1 MRFDY
6 ETKQDDRE
14 CVAYA
19 HVMQDEGD
27 DTLSIAVKHGDGF
40 VTTFYYDGSII
51 KQRCYESDIG
61 DDLRH
66 KFYPGDKL
74 TIEF

>member
-14 CVAYA
+14 CVAYI
-19 HVMQDEGD
+19 DEDGD
-27 DTLSIAVKHGDGF
+27 LVIKENSNGCSLHPLFRKNGDVGVSPWVESLAV
-40 VTTFYYDGSII
+40 
-51 KQRCYESDIG
+51 
-61 DDLRH
+61 H

-74 TIEF
+74 TITF